1 MNAKL
6 RLEVFDTPETLPPGM
21 VVLDAEQLEEHR
33 IAAYEAGYKAGWE
46 DASAASAAEQGALRA
61 DVARN
66 LQAMSFT
73 YHEARTQ
80 ILRALEPLLA
90 EIAARLLPE
99 IARAALPG
107 QISAI
112 LLPLAEQRT
121 EVPVTLAVNP
131 AARTAIEALVSTPSG
146 LPLVVVENPDLGP
159 GQASLRLGEVETRID
174 LDAAVA
180 AIRSLVRDFFD
191 MPRKERKYG

>member
-6 RLEVFDTPETLPPGM
+6 RLEVFDTPETLPTGM

-33 IAAYEAGYKAGWE
+33 LSAYEAGYKAGWE

-121 EVPVTLAVNP
+121 EVPVTLAVSP

-146 LPLVVVENPDLGP
+146 LPLVIVENDELGP

-180 AIRSLVRDFFD
+180 AIRALVRDFFD
-191 MPRKERKYG
+191 MPRKERRYG